1 VADQFNLAVV
11 VDDDPDIALAA
22 RLALRDMFERVEALS
37 SPADLLP
44 LISRET
50 PDAILLDLN
59 FERARTDG
67 REGLDYLGKIMEVDP
82 DAAVVI
88 ITAHGGVSLAVE
100 AIKAGASDF
109 VAKPWSNERLEATVR
124 SAAAL
129 RRSRIDAR
137 IERGRASEL
146 GQQAPETPLL
156 GKSAAMERVRKLIE
170 RAAPTDANV
179 LILGENGTGKE
190 IVAREIHRLSRRS
203 DKPMVSIDLG
213 ATSETL
219 FESELFGHAKGAFT
233 GAAGERI
240 GRLKAADKSTLF
252 LDEIGNLPLH
262 LQPKLLTALEQ
273 RQVLPVGANK
283 AVPIDVRVIAATN
296 VSAGQLADESRFR
309 QDLLFRLNTIEIELP
324 ALRQRRE
331 DIPLLLDHYLRLYE
345 RKYDKPERQLPPA
358 VLEILIENDWPGNV
372 RALRHA
378 AERGVIMAEGDR
390 YRTDDFP
397 LSRRAHGG
405 TVGAAADETLNLD
418 QLEKQMIERALRM
431 HHFNISLAAAELG
444 LSRGAL
450 YRRME
455 KHGL

>member
-1 VADQFNLAVV
+1 VADKFKLAAV

-22 RLALRDMFERVEALS
+22 RLALREIFERVETLG

-44 LISRET
+44 LLKREN

-59 FERARTDG
+59 FERAKTDG
-67 REGLDYLGKIMEVDP
+67 REGLDYLARIIEADP

-88 ITAHGGVSLAVE
+88 ITAHGGVSIAVE
-100 AIKAGASDF
+100 AMKAGASDF
-109 VAKPWSNERLEATVR
+109 VAKPWSNERLQATVR

-129 RRSRIDAR
+129 RRSRMEAR

-146 GQQAPETPLL
+146 AQSPETPLL
-156 GKSAAMERVRKLIE
+156 GKSPGMERVRMLIE

-190 IVAREIHRLSRRS
+190 IVAREIHRLSRRA

-219 FESELFGHAKGAFT
+219 FESELFGHVKGAFT

-273 RQVLPVGANK
+273 REVVPVGANK
-283 AVPIDVRVIAATN
+283 AASIDVRVIAATN
-296 VSAGQLADESRFR
+296 VPTDQLSDEKRFR

-324 ALRQRRE
+324 PLRQRRD
-331 DIPLLLDHYLRLYE
+331 DIPLLLDHYLRLYA
-345 RKYDKPERQLPPA
+345 RKYDKPERALPPV
-358 VLEILIENDWPGNV
+358 VLEALIEHDWPGNV

-378 AERGVIMAEGDR
+378 AERAVIMAEGDR

-397 LSRRAHGG
+397 LPRRGQLPA
-405 TVGAAADETLNLD
+405 GAPSSAPESLNLD
-418 QLEKQMIERALRM
+418 QLERQMIERALRM

>member
-1 VADQFNLAVV
+1 VQPPFSLAVV

-22 RLALRDMFERVEALS
+22 RLALRDLFERVETVD
-37 SPADLLP
+37 SPAELLP
-44 LISRET
+44 LLDSES
-50 PDAILLDLN
+50 PEAILLDLN
-59 FERARTDG
+59 FERGATDG
-67 REGLDYLGKIMEVDP
+67 REGLSFLSQIMKRDP
-82 DAAVVI
+82 DSAVVI
-88 ITAHGGVSLAVE
+88 ITAHGAVSIAVE

-109 VAKPWSNERLEATVR
+109 VAKPWSNERLAATVR

-137 IERGRASEL
+137 TERGRASEL
-146 GQQAPETPLL
+146 APSGETPLL
-156 GKSAAMERVRKLIE
+156 GKSPAMERVRILIE
-170 RAAPTDANV
+170 RAAPTEANV

-203 DKPMVSIDLG
+203 GHPLVSVDLG

-219 FESELFGHAKGAFT
+219 FESELFGHVKGAFT
-233 GAAGERI
+233 GADCDRM
-240 GRLKAADKSTLF
+240 GRLKAADQSTLF

-273 RQVLPVGANK
+273 REVVPVGSNK
-283 AVPIDVRVIAATN
+283 PIPIDVRVVAATN
-296 VSAGQLADESRFR
+296 LAADKLSDEKRFR

-324 ALRQRRE
+324 PLRERRE
-331 DIPLLLDHYLRLYE
+331 DVPVLLDHYLGLYA
-345 RKYDKPERQLPPA
+345 RKYDKPQRELPA
-358 VLEILIENDWPGNV
+358 NVLDLLSRHDWPGNV

-378 AERGVIMAEGDR
+378 AERAVILAEGDR
-390 YRTDDFP
+390 YRVEDFP
-397 LSRRAHGG
+397 LPQRSEAASMAV
-405 TVGAAADETLNLD
+405 VGDSLNLD

-431 HHFNISLAAAELG
+431 HHFNVSLAASELG